1 MVVPDTIISIGNGML
16 QSAEIVKTQHY
27 VDIPVFSKTVSLR
40 WQVKNPINNYNIVP
54 YIGKYV
60 NFTDTFI
67 GEKGKLD
74 LSYWVLD
81 YNLEK
86 AKEQF
91 KQVKTMLRCYEHWFG
106 PYPFYED
113 SYKLV
118 EAPHLGMEHQSAI
131 AYGNKFINGYKG
143 TDRSKTGW
151 GLKWDFII
159 IHESGHEWFGN
170 NITAKDIADNWI
182 HESFTNYAETLYT
195 EWLFGKQAAD
205 EYNRGLR
212 NKIKNDEPIIG
223 PYGVNKDGS
232 GDMYDKGGNMIH
244 IIRKVINDD
253 EKLRQILRGLNKTFW
268 HQTVTTRQIEDYI
281 IQQSA
286 INFQKTFDQYLRTT
300 QIPQLE
306 LYFSK
311 DKQTVFYR
319 WTNCIK
325 GFDLLLVL
333 NNKRIPVT
341 TKWNSAKVS
350 KGELSGWDE
359 DLIIKQ
365 YYITAKQVRGKR

>member
-1 MVVPDTIISIGNGML
+1 
-16 QSAEIVKTQHY
+16 
-27 VDIPVFSKTVSLR
+27 
-40 WQVKNPINNYNIVP
+40 
-54 YIGKYV
+54 
-60 NFTDTFI
+60 
-67 GEKGKLD
+67 
-74 LSYWVLD
+74 
-81 YNLEK
+81 
-86 AKEQF
+86 
-91 KQVKTMLRCYEHWFG
+91 
-106 PYPFYED
+106 
-113 SYKLV
+113 
-118 EAPHLGMEHQSAI
+118 
-131 AYGNKFINGYKG
+131 
-143 TDRSKTGW
+143 
-151 GLKWDFII
+151 
-159 IHESGHEWFGN
+159 
-170 NITAKDIADNWI
+170 
-182 HESFTNYAETLYT
+182 
-195 EWLFGKQAAD
+195 
-205 EYNRGLR
+205 
-212 NKIKNDEPIIG
+212 
-223 PYGVNKDGS
+223 VNKDGS
-232 GDMYDKGGNMIH
+232 VDMYDKGGNMLH
-244 IIRKVINDD
+244 IIRKVINDN
-253 EKLRQILRGLNKTFW
+253 EKFRQILRGLNKTFW

>member
-1 MVVPDTIISIGNGML
+1 ML
-16 QSAEIVKTQHY
+16 IY
-27 VDIPVFSKTVSLR
+27 IFSKTVSLR

-67 GEKGKLD
+67 GKKGKLD

-151 GLKWDFII
+151 GLKWDFVI

-232 GDMYDKGGNMIH
+232 GDMYDKGGNMLH